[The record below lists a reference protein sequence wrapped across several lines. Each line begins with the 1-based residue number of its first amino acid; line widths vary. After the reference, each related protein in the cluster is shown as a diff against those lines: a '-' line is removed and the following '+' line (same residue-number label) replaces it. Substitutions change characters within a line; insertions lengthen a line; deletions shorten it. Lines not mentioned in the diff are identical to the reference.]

1 MRIKTIP
8 SIVTEIKTLDPF
20 SAVGESFLTALAES
34 KQLPHTYHGN
44 RLVTDAEAIAPTL
57 NRLLGFE
64 GNGNLPHIRTIREA
78 AAELKQSRP
87 MVGIGEKLIRRAVKD
102 GQIPSIRIGN
112 REYIAM
118 QSFDE
123 PYCRRIFEP
132 TATAPVSRTEAI
144 RRDVME
150 QMAQTIASNPH
161 VPTVIRARRVG

>member
-1 MRIKTIP
+1 MKIKTIP
-8 SIVTEIKTLDPF
+8 SIATEIRTLDPS
-20 SAVGESFLTALAES
+20 SAVGESFLAALAES

-44 RLVTDAEAIAPTL
+44 RLVADAEAIAPTL

-87 MVGIGEKLIRRAVKD
+87 MMGIGEKLIRSAVKD
-102 GQIPSIRIGN
+102 GRIPSIRIGN

-132 TATAPVSRTEAI
+132 TPTTVSRAEI
-144 RRDVME
+144 VCKDVME
-150 QMAQTIASNPH
+150 QMAQTLSSNPFI
-161 VPTVIRARRVG
+161 PTVTRARKVG

>member
-8 SIVTEIKTLDPF
+8 SIVTEIKTLDPS
-20 SAVGESFLTALAES
+20 SAVGESFLMALAES

-44 RLVTDAEAIAPTL
+44 RLVADAEAIAPTL
-57 NRLLGFE
+57 NSLLDLE

-78 AAELKQSRP
+78 AAELKRSRTSI
-87 MVGIGEKLIRRAVKD
+87 GIGEKRIRSAVKD

-132 TATAPVSRTEAI
+132 TPSAPVSRAEVV
-144 RRDVME
+144 RRDVLE
-150 QMAQTIASNPH
+150 QMAQTIASSPY

>member
-8 SIVTEIKTLDPF
+8 SIVTEIRILDPS
-20 SAVGESFLTALAES
+20 SAVGESFLMSLAES

-44 RLVTDAEAIAPTL
+44 RLVADAEAIAPTL
-57 NRLLGFE
+57 NSLLGFE

-78 AAELKQSRP
+78 VAELKQSRP
-87 MVGIGEKLIRRAVKD
+87 AIGIGEKLIRSAVKD
-102 GQIPSIRIGN
+102 GRIPSIRIGN

-132 TATAPVSRTEAI
+132 TATAPVSRAEVV

-150 QMAQTIASNPH
+150 QMAQTIASSPFI
-161 VPTVIRARRVG
+161 PTVTRARRVE

>member
-1 MRIKTIP
+1 LRIKTIP
-8 SIVTEIKTLDPF
+8 SIVTEIRSLDPS

-44 RLVTDAEAIAPTL
+44 RLVADAEAIAPTL

-64 GNGNLPHIRTIREA
+64 RNGNLPHIRTIREA
-78 AAELKQSRP
+78 AAELKKSRP
-87 MVGIGEKLIRRAVKD
+87 MMGIGEKLIRSAVKD
-102 GQIPSIRIGN
+102 GRIPSIRIGN

-132 TATAPVSRTEAI
+132 TPTTVSRAEI
-144 RRDVME
+144 VRKDVME
-150 QMAQTIASNPH
+150 QMAQTLSSNPFI
-161 VPTVIRARRVG
+161 PTVTRARKVG

>member
-8 SIVTEIKTLDPF
+8 SIVTEIKTLDPS
-20 SAVGESFLTALAES
+20 SAVGESFLMALAES

-44 RLVTDAEAIAPTL
+44 RLVADAEAIAPTL
-57 NRLLGFE
+57 NSLLDLE

-78 AAELKQSRP
+78 AAELKRSRTSI
-87 MVGIGEKLIRRAVKD
+87 GIGEKLIRSAVKD
-102 GQIPSIRIGN
+102 GRIPSIRIGN

-132 TATAPVSRTEAI
+132 TPTTVSRADVV
-144 RRDVME
+144 RRDVMA
-150 QMAQTIASNPH
+150 QLAQTIASSPFI
-161 VPTVIRARRVG
+161 PTVTRARRVE

>member
-8 SIVTEIKTLDPF
+8 SIVTEIRALDPS
-20 SAVGESFLTALAES
+20 SAVGESFLAALAES

-44 RLVTDAEAIAPTL
+44 RLVADAEAIAPTL
-57 NRLLGFE
+57 NRLLGFD

-78 AAELKQSRP
+78 AVELKQSRP
-87 MVGIGEKLIRRAVKD
+87 MIGIGEKLIRNAVKD
-102 GQIPSIRIGN
+102 GRIPSIRIGN

-132 TATAPVSRTEAI
+132 TATTPVSRAEAV

-150 QMAQTIASNPH
+150 QMAQTIASSPY
-161 VPTVIRARRVG
+161 VPTVIRARRAG

>member
-8 SIVTEIKTLDPF
+8 SIVTEIKTLDPS
-20 SAVGESFLTALAES
+20 SAVGESFLMALAES

-44 RLVTDAEAIAPTL
+44 RLVADAEAIAPTL
-57 NRLLGFE
+57 NSLLDLE

-78 AAELKQSRP
+78 AAELKRSRTSI
-87 MVGIGEKLIRRAVKD
+87 GIGEKLIRSAVKD
-102 GQIPSIRIGN
+102 GRIPSIRIGN

-132 TATAPVSRTEAI
+132 TPTTVSRAEVV

-150 QMAQTIASNPH
+150 QMAQTIASSPFI
-161 VPTVIRARRVG
+161 PTVTRARRVE

>member
-1 MRIKTIP
+1 MKIKTIP
-8 SIVTEIKTLDPF
+8 SIATEIRTLDPS
-20 SAVGESFLTALAES
+20 SAVGESFLVALAES

-44 RLVTDAEAIAPTL
+44 RLVADAEAIAPTL

-78 AAELKQSRP
+78 VAKLKQSRP
-87 MVGIGEKLIRRAVKD
+87 AIGIGEKLIRSAVKD
-102 GQIPSIRIGN
+102 GRIPSIRIGN

-132 TATAPVSRTEAI
+132 TATAPISRAEAV

-150 QMAQTIASNPH
+150 QMMQTIYSSPY
-161 VPTVIRARRVG
+161 VPTVIRARRVR

>member
-8 SIVTEIKTLDPF
+8 SIVSEIKAFDPS
-20 SAVGESFLTALAES
+20 SAVGESFLMALAES
-34 KQLPHTYHGN
+34 SQLPHTYHGN
-44 RLVTDAEAIAPTL
+44 RLVADAEAIAPTL

-78 AAELKQSRP
+78 AAELRQSRP
-87 MVGIGEKLIRRAVKD
+87 MIGIGEKLIRSAVKD
-102 GQIPSIRIGN
+102 GRIPSIRIGN

-118 QSFDE
+118 QIFDE

-132 TATAPVSRTEAI
+132 TATAPVSRAEAV

-150 QMAQTIASNPH
+150 QMAGAIASSPY

>member
-8 SIVTEIKTLDPF
+8 SIVTEIRTLDPS
-20 SAVGESFLTALAES
+20 SAVGESFLATLAES

-57 NRLLGFE
+57 NSLLGFE

-78 AAELKQSRP
+78 VAELKRSRP
-87 MVGIGEKLIRRAVKD
+87 SIGIEEKLIRSAVKD
-102 GQIPSIRIGN
+102 GRILSIRIGN

-118 QSFDE
+118 QSFDD
-123 PYCRRIFEP
+123 PYFRRIFEP
-132 TATAPVSRTEAI
+132 TATAPVSRAEAV
-144 RRDVME
+144 RCDVME
-150 QMAQTIASNPH
+150 QMAQTIASSPY

>member
-8 SIVTEIKTLDPF
+8 SIVTEIKTLDPS
-20 SAVGESFLTALAES
+20 SAVGESFLVALAES
-34 KQLPHTYHGN
+34 KQLSHTYHGN
-44 RLVTDAEAIAPTL
+44 RLVADAEAIAPTL

-78 AAELKQSRP
+78 AAELKQNRP
-87 MVGIGEKLIRRAVKD
+87 MMGIGEKLIRSAVKD
-102 GQIPSIRIGN
+102 GRIPSIRIGN

-123 PYCRRIFEP
+123 PYCRCIFEP
-132 TATAPVSRTEAI
+132 TATAPVSRTEAV
-144 RRDVME
+144 RRDVMK
-150 QMAQTIASNPH
+150 QMAQRIASSPY

>member
-8 SIVTEIKTLDPF
+8 GIVTEIKMLDPS

-44 RLVTDAEAIAPTL
+44 RLVADAEAIAPTL
-57 NRLLGFE
+57 NSLLGFE

-78 AAELKQSRP
+78 AAELRQSHP
-87 MVGIGEKLIRRAVKD
+87 MIGIGEKLIRSAVKD
-102 GQIPSIRIGN
+102 GRIPSIRIGN

-132 TATAPVSRTEAI
+132 TATAPISRTEAV

-150 QMAQTIASNPH
+150 QMAQTIASSPY
-161 VPTVIRARRVG
+161 VPTVTRVRRVG

>member
-8 SIVTEIKTLDPF
+8 SIVTEIRTLDPS
-20 SAVGESFLTALAES
+20 SAVGESFLAALAES

-44 RLVTDAEAIAPTL
+44 RLVVDTEAIAPTL
-57 NRLLGFE
+57 NSLLSFE

-78 AAELKQSRP
+78 AAEMKQSRP
-87 MVGIGEKLIRRAVKD
+87 TIGIGEKLIRSAVKD
-102 GQIPSIRIGN
+102 GRIPCIRIGN

-123 PYCRRIFEP
+123 PYRRRIFEP
-132 TATAPVSRTEAI
+132 TATAHVSRAEAV

-150 QMAQTIASNPH
+150 QMAQTIASSPFI
-161 VPTVIRARRVG
+161 PTVTRARRVE